1 MNVDK
6 ITKQIDKRIV
16 GLEDRKFSNPSLSI
30 QNKGRLNALSDL
42 KNWIIEQEQHS
53 TWIKVRGPKEE
64 ASKTESEFN
73 NYPFLEHS
81 EKELFSQAKR
91 FATES
96 EIVNGE
102 HLILQ
107 FKLDS
112 LKDLVG
118 TSIPYSNLELSTA
131 LRNSIISIKVQGNQF
146 PTQPTPQTSEQ
157 PLAEQMSELT
167 ESMSPTFNQVLF
179 DIKERAKKSSRL
191 LYISQSLSEAVR
203 ELLIEDGFKLSQ
215 FESSGTSIRW

>member
-6 ITKQIDKRIV
+6 IIKQIDKRISGFKNPLS
-16 GLEDRKFSNPSLSI
+16 GLRSSVFGEDE
-30 QNKGRLNALSDL
+30 ALALLDL

-118 TSIPYSNLELSTA
+118 TSIPPYTNLELSTA